1 MSADAR
7 KATELIRMVTVLM
20 LTSALL
26 LNSMSVMLTLI
37 VRITR
42 EVMIATVETDTEETA
57 SAVSVSF
64 WYIQSYFS

>member
-7 KATELIRMVTVLM
+7 KATELIRMATVLM

-57 SAVSVSF
+57 SAVSVSL
-64 WYIQSYFS
+64 W